1 MTNKKVYL
9 KKLKLPK
16 KYIDESRVA
25 LLLEKPGTL
34 SKQEKEWLKSY
45 VAILLLKEKK
55 LEPKNKLSQAF
66 IRSLN
71 DNIHSK

>member
-1 MTNKKVYL
+1 MTNKQVYL
-9 KKLKLPK
+9 RKLKLPK
-16 KYIDESRVA
+16 DYINEPRVA
-25 LLLEKPGTL
+25 LVLKKPGTL

-55 LEPKNKLSQAF
+55 LEPKHKLSQAF

-71 DNIHSK
+71 DNIHC